1 MKWSSPPYRR
11 SYSLDVS
18 ESGRVLCF
26 GGCAGSDDAKDSVF
40 GDLWLFDP
48 ETRLWDY
55 EVRAGS
61 WPEPRYGH
69 SSVFVP
75 KTASETLGGCLIV
88 YGERKE
94 EGKRETASFCSA
106 LALCSSDMLF

>member
-55 EVRAGS
+55 AVRVGR

-75 KTASETLGGCLIV
+75 KTAPETLGGCLIF
-88 YGERKE
+88 YGERK
-94 EGKRETASFCSA
+94 KREKENKILFLLSLSLSSFACV
-106 LALCSSDMLF
+106 F